1 MCRASSA
8 SQQISLK
15 LLKAASSEREPA
27 LATTQAE
34 IARLWNRDYGHALRG
49 GLSRAEVREIV
60 GAAKRKAWPNLN
72 DSAVRLGSMKEFAAR
87 ASALGADFKIAKMP
101 WPSGLALLGF
111 YLGKDSGLEKRPLI
125 CLNGAHHP
133 AAVATAFLHEV
144 GHHVTADLFSTR
156 NELVQLS
163 RQTGYD
169 SHLNNARELAAD
181 VLVSLGI
188 YPRNMAAKLFEVDR
202 DRRIP
207 RERRRKITPDGKGGR
222 SAPRAVTVSISSA
235 CPIRKSSSTRPASS
249 ISPACARLSSRNT
262 ASRFRFP
269 KIGMRPPSRH

>member
-1 MCRASSA
+1 MTAKKNVSRIVGLAA
-8 SQQISLK
+8 DIAK
-15 LLKAASSEREPA
+15 TAETASSEREPA

-34 IARLWNRDYGHALRG
+34 IARLWSRDYGHALRA

-60 GAAKRKAWPNLN
+60 GAAKRTAWPHLN

-87 ASALGADFKIAKMP
+87 ASALGADFRIAKMP

-111 YLGKDSGLEKRPLI
+111 YLGKDSGLDKRPLI
-125 CLNGAHHP
+125 CLNAAHHP

-169 SHLNNARELAAD
+169 SPLNNARELAAD

-188 YPRNMAAKLFEVDR
+188 YPRNMAAKLFEANR

-207 RERRRKITPDGKGGR
+207 RDEGAKSPPTVKVVLGAARRYGLDFERLPDQKKLQYQAGL
-222 SAPRAVTVSISSA
+222 IHF
-235 CPIRKSSSTRPASS
+235 TRLRQA
-249 ISPACARLSSRNT
+249 LLEEYG
-262 ASRFRFP
+262 F
-269 KIGMRPPSRH
+269 

>member
-1 MCRASSA
+1 MTVKKR
-8 SQQISLK
+8 ISRIVGLAADIVK
-15 LLKAASSEREPA
+15 TAEMASSEREPA
-27 LATTQAE
+27 LATSQAE
-34 IARLWNRDYGHALRG
+34 ITRLWSRDYGHALRG

-60 GAAKRKAWPNLN
+60 GTAKRKAWPHLN
-72 DSAVRLGSMKEFAAR
+72 DAAVRLGSMKEFAAR
-87 ASALGADFKIAKMP
+87 ASDLGADFRIAKMP
-101 WPSGLALLGF
+101 WPSGLALFGF

-169 SHLNNARELAAD
+169 GHLNNPRELAAD
-181 VLVSLGI
+181 VLVSLGL
-188 YPRNMAAKLFEVDR
+188 YPRNMAAKLFEETR

-207 RERRRKITPDGKGGR
+207 RGEGVKSPPTAKAVLGTARRYGLDFERLPEQKKLQYQAGLIHF
-222 SAPRAVTVSISSA
+222 
-235 CPIRKSSSTRPASS
+235 TRLRQA
-249 ISPACARLSSRNT
+249 LLEEYG
-262 ASRFRFP
+262 F
-269 KIGMRPPSRH
+269 